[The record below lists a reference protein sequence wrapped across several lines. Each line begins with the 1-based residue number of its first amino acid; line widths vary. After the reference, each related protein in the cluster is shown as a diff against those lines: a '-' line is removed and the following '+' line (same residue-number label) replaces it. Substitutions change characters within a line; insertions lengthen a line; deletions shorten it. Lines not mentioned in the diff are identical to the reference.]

1 MKTLKLGQIAE
12 IRFLDHC
19 EGSED
24 GDPIEFVVYGRVS
37 HVSRLAYELTA
48 WGYADNEKRKGDDNE
63 TRFSIVRKAIV
74 RIRLL
79 RG

>member
-24 GDPIEFVVYGRVS
+24 GDPIEFVVFGRVS

-48 WGYADNEKRKGDDNE
+48 WGYADNEKRKGDENE
-63 TRFSIVRKAIV
+63 TRFSIIRKAILSV
-74 RIRLL
+74 QRLD
-79 RG
+79 

>member
-24 GDPIEFVVYGRVS
+24 GEPMEFLVWGRVS
-37 HVSRLAYELTA
+37 AVSRKAYEVTS
-48 WGYADNEKRKGDDNE
+48 WGYADAKRQGDENE
-63 TRFSIVRKAIV
+63 TRFSIVRKAILSV
-74 RIRLL
+74 RRLD
-79 RG
+79 